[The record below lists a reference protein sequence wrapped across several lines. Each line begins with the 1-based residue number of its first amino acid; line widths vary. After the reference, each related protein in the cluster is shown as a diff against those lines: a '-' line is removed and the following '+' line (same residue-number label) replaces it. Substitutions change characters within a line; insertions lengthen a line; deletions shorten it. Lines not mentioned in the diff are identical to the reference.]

1 MEKKDGAELDVFGEY
16 FAGNER
22 KREPGGLPGFEGL
35 APDEQAKAER
45 RMFREVFGTP
55 HGRIVLTQILID
67 LKYFDKCITADD
79 TALCNYAKYLVQERL
94 DINDTH
100 KIVTVL
106 MGGGAKE

>member
-1 MEKKDGAELDVFGEY
+1 MGKSDGAELDVFGEF
-16 FAGNER
+16 FAGNE
-22 KREPGGLPGFEGL
+22 KKKKPGGLPGFEGL

-67 LKYFDKCITADD
+67 LKYFDMCKNADD
-79 TALCNYAKYLVQERL
+79 TALCNYAKFLVQERL

-106 MGGGAKE
+106 MDGSAKE